1 MSTPSRQKPK
11 TNKGFKTIV
20 RESRAPKEAGFM
32 MIEAICAIAILTI
45 GLLGTA
51 VAITSALK
59 FTRVSRSVSEA
70 KTIALAQIEEIHAL
84 RDSRRL
90 NFRQIAN
97 TGDVNNTGSNINFTG
112 FVTGFQKVSDS
123 PGTDGVNGTTDDPAP
138 LAASPNALFSRQTVI
153 TSPLANLKKIIVT
166 VNYPGPDGAVYQ
178 LNCTSYINNDLK
190 QQ

>member
-1 MSTPSRQKPK
+1 MSFSLGQKTKKVSKALPQERLK
-11 TNKGFKTIV
+11 T
-20 RESRAPKEAGFM
+20 SKEAGFM
-32 MIEAICAIAILTI
+32 MVEAVCAMAVLTI

-51 VAITSALK
+51 VAISSALK
-59 FTRVSRSVSEA
+59 FTRISRNVSEA
-70 KTIALAQIEEIHAL
+70 KTMALAQIEEIHAL

-112 FVTGFQKVSDS
+112 FVKGYQQVADS
-123 PGTDGVNGTTDDPAP
+123 PGADGVNGTDDDPP
-138 LAASPNALFSRQTVI
+138 LSASSPSALFSRQTVI

-166 VNYPGPDGAVYQ
+166 VKYPGPDGIVYQ